1 MTAHEAAARIG
12 QIHTSMGRSV
22 YAIVGSYQALETV
35 LADTLSLGGRP
46 AVLLGAQLLARMPEG
61 TLDRFERLEAN
72 LGHKIKAELQA
83 AYEATVEEALGDADI
98 AVFADLEWAVVSG
111 VSLGW
116 VRNVAANGKTAVYLV
131 PGVCD
136 NGIVRAY
143 DRGDGH
149 GVVVLQDALEAGH
162 IWEVE

>member
-1 MTAHEAAARIG
+1 
-12 QIHTSMGRSV
+12 
-22 YAIVGSYQALETV
+22 
-35 LADTLSLGGRP
+35 
-46 AVLLGAQLLARMPEG
+46 
-61 TLDRFERLEAN
+61 
-72 LGHKIKAELQA
+72 
-83 AYEATVEEALGDADI
+83 
-98 AVFADLEWAVVSG
+98 
-111 VSLGW
+111 
-116 VRNVAANGKTAVYLV
+116 V